1 MDMEQWAR
9 VRRKVLI
16 DGCSK
21 RSVMKE
27 EGLHWETLQKM
38 LSHSRPPGY
47 RRVNKRERKIDVFA
61 EWVQGV
67 LDSDREVPRK
77 QRHTAKRI
85 FVRLKDER
93 GYEGDYTAVKEL
105 VAELK
110 AVKRE
115 VFVPLIHRPGEA
127 QVDFGH
133 ALVNVGGVLK
143 KRPFFVM
150 SQIGRASCRERV

>member
-38 LSHSRPPGY
+38 LSHSQPPGY
-47 RRVNKRERKIDVFA
+47 RRVNKRERKIDAYA

-77 QRHTAKRI
+77 QRHTGKRI
-85 FVRLKDER
+85 FERLRDER
-93 GYEGDYTAVKEL
+93 GYEGGYTAVK
-105 VAELK
+105 
-110 AVKRE
+110 
-115 VFVPLIHRPGEA
+115 
-127 QVDFGH
+127 Q
-133 ALVNVGGVLK
+133 AL
-143 KRPFFVM
+143 
-150 SQIGRASCRERV
+150 C